1 MSIDGQNCLGQASIS
16 TEESDAA
23 GRGVSSVKRAFNDG
37 DNQGHHISHGGTT
50 GHDLSPAADTPAG
63 GNFVTPQL
71 VAMRLYDADE
81 AASQR
86 IAAVVI
92 GAVLTLVVL
101 GLIAVTWVSLA
112 GVSPSGV
119 SDYLRTVGIP
129 LVTAAFS
136 FLTGYK
142 VRGRKMRT

>member
-1 MSIDGQNCLGQASIS
+1 
-16 TEESDAA
+16 
-23 GRGVSSVKRAFNDG
+23 
-37 DNQGHHISHGGTT
+37 
-50 GHDLSPAADTPAG
+50 
-63 GNFVTPQL
+63 
-71 VAMRLYDADE
+71 MRLYDADE